1 MNNFNHT
8 IQWTTSILSDFY
20 EYLSKERDFSFHTT
34 NAYEYDLNRFISS
47 LPKNLYHFEQ
57 ITREMIYNFL
67 SKEIDNKYSTKTI
80 ARRLASIKSL
90 CKYLIISEQ
99 INENPAISV
108 KTPKV
113 GKKVPNFIDYK
124 MIEKLMEG
132 KYGPDISK
140 NDGLRDRAILELF
153 YSTGIRLS
161 EMVSLNLDSIYINKS
176 NHTKQESY
184 TIKVMGKGGKER
196 LIPFGNKSKLWLEK
210 YLISRGL
217 SFYLPSENQPL
228 FINSKGNRV
237 PYSTIKRR
245 IRNYIK
251 FVAQGEGLGP
261 HILRHSFATHLI
273 DKGADIRS
281 VQGLLGHS
289 SLSSTQIYTH
299 ITPDKMKE
307 IHKQAHPHGK

>member
-1 MNNFNHT
+1 MNNFEHT
-8 IQWTTSILSDFY
+8 LRWTIPVLNDFY
-20 EYLSKERDFSFHTT
+20 DYLSKERDFSSHTS

-57 ITREMIYNFL
+57 INRDMIYNFL
-67 SKEIDNKYSTKTI
+67 SEEIDKKYSSKTI

-90 CKYLIISEQ
+90 FKYLIISEH
-99 INENPAISV
+99 ITENPAVSV
-108 KTPKV
+108 KSPKV
-113 GKKVPNFIDYK
+113 GRKVPNFIDHEV
-124 MIEKLMEG
+124 ISKLMEG
-132 KYGPDISK
+132 EFGPDVST
-140 NDGLRDRAILELF
+140 NEGLRDRAILELF

-161 EMVSLNLDSIYINKS
+161 EMISLNLDSIYINK
-176 NHTKQESY
+176 TKQEDY
-184 TIKVMGKGGKER
+184 MIKVMGKGGKER
-196 LIPFGNKSKLWLEK
+196 LIPFGNKAKKWIEK
-210 YLISRGL
+210 YLNKRGL
-217 SFYLPSENQPL
+217 SFYLTSKKPL
-228 FINSKGNRV
+228 FVNSKGNRV

-299 ITPDKMKE
+299 VSPDRMKE
-307 IHKQAHPHGK
+307 IHKQAHPHGGK

>member
-1 MNNFNHT
+1 MNNFEHT
-8 IQWTTSILSDFY
+8 LRWTIPVLNDFY
-20 EYLSKERDFSFHTT
+20 DYLSKERDFSSHTS

-57 ITREMIYNFL
+57 INRDMIYNFL
-67 SKEIDNKYSTKTI
+67 SEEIDKKYSSKTI

-90 CKYLIISEQ
+90 FKYLIISEH
-99 INENPAISV
+99 ITENPAVSV
-108 KTPKV
+108 KSPKV
-113 GKKVPNFIDYK
+113 GRKVPNFIDYEV
-124 MIEKLMEG
+124 ISKLMEG
-132 KYGPDISK
+132 EFGPDISTIK
-140 NDGLRDRAILELF
+140 GLRDRAILELF

-161 EMVSLNLDSIYINKS
+161 EMISLNLDSIYINK
-176 NHTKQESY
+176 TKQEDY

-196 LIPFGNKSKLWLEK
+196 LIPFGNKAKKWIEK
-210 YLISRGL
+210 YLNKRGL
-217 SFYLPSENQPL
+217 SFYLTSKKPL
-228 FINSKGNRV
+228 FVNSKGNRV

-299 ITPDKMKE
+299 VSPDRMKE
-307 IHKQAHPHGK
+307 IHKQAHPHGGK

>member
-1 MNNFNHT
+1 MNNFEHT
-8 IQWTTSILSDFY
+8 LRWTMPVLNDFY
-20 EYLSKERDFSFHTT
+20 DYLSKERDFSSHTS

-57 ITREMIYNFL
+57 INRDMIYNFL
-67 SKEIDNKYSTKTI
+67 SKEIDKKYSSKTI

-90 CKYLIISEQ
+90 FKYLIMSEH
-99 INENPAISV
+99 ITENPAVSV

-113 GKKVPNFIDYK
+113 GRKVPNFIDYEV
-124 MIEKLMEG
+124 ISKLMEG
-132 KYGPDISK
+132 EFGPDIST
-140 NDGLRDRAILELF
+140 NEGLRDRAILELF

-161 EMVSLNLDSIYINKS
+161 EMISLNLDSIYINK
-176 NHTKQESY
+176 TKQEDY

-196 LIPFGNKSKLWLEK
+196 LIPFGNKAKKWIEK
-210 YLISRGL
+210 YLNKRGL
-217 SFYLPSENQPL
+217 SFYLTSKEPL
-228 FINSKGNRV
+228 FVNTKGNRV

-299 ITPDKMKE
+299 VSPERMKE
-307 IHKQAHPHGK
+307 IHKQSHPHGGK

>member
-1 MNNFNHT
+1 MNNFEHT
-8 IQWTTSILSDFY
+8 LRWTIPVLNDFY
-20 EYLSKERDFSFHTT
+20 DYLSKERDFSSHTS

-57 ITREMIYNFL
+57 INRDMIYNFL
-67 SKEIDNKYSTKTI
+67 SEEIDKKYSSKTI

-90 CKYLIISEQ
+90 FKYLIMSEH
-99 INENPAISV
+99 ITENPAISV

-113 GKKVPNFIDYK
+113 GRKVPNFIDYEV
-124 MIEKLMEG
+124 ISKLMEG
-132 KYGPDISK
+132 EFGPDIST
-140 NDGLRDRAILELF
+140 NEGLRDRAILELF

-161 EMVSLNLDSIYINKS
+161 EMISLNLDSIYINK
-176 NHTKQESY
+176 TKQEDY

-196 LIPFGNKSKLWLEK
+196 LIPFGNKAKEWIEK
-210 YLISRGL
+210 YLNKRGL
-217 SFYLPSENQPL
+217 SFYLTSNEPL
-228 FINSKGNRV
+228 FVNTKGNRV

-299 ITPDKMKE
+299 VSPDRMKE
-307 IHKQAHPHGK
+307 IHKQAHPHGGK

>member
-1 MNNFNHT
+1 MNNFEHT
-8 IQWTTSILSDFY
+8 LRWTIPVLKDFY
-20 EYLSKERDFSFHTT
+20 DYLSKERDFSSHTS

-57 ITREMIYNFL
+57 INRYMIYNFL
-67 SKEIDNKYSTKTI
+67 SKEIDKKYSSKTI

-90 CKYLIISEQ
+90 FKYLIMSEH
-99 INENPAISV
+99 ITENPAVSV

-113 GKKVPNFIDYK
+113 GRKVPNFIDYEV
-124 MIEKLMEG
+124 ISKLMEG
-132 KYGPDISK
+132 EFGPDISK
-140 NDGLRDRAILELF
+140 NEGLRDRAILELF

-161 EMVSLNLDSIYINKS
+161 EMISLNLDSIYINK
-176 NHTKQESY
+176 TKQEDY

-196 LIPFGNKSKLWLEK
+196 LIPFGNKAKEWIEK
-210 YLISRGL
+210 YLNKRGL
-217 SFYLPSENQPL
+217 SFYLNSNEPL
-228 FINSKGNRV
+228 FVNAKGNRV

-299 ITPDKMKE
+299 ISPERMKE
-307 IHKQAHPHGK
+307 IHKQSHPHGGK